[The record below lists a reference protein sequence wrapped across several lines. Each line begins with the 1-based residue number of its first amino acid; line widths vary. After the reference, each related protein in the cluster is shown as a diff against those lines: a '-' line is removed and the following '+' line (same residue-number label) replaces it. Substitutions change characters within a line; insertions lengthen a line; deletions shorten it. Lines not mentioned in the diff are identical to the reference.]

1 MKDQCYHS
9 ETWISLHY
17 IYLFS
22 VMIRNSIRNSI
33 RIGIR
38 YQSTISINPNILD
51 LRIGLITDI
60 KRHENADSLYVSQIR
75 LQGEEIKQVCSGL
88 VGLVPIEEL
97 SNRRVI
103 VVNNLK
109 PSKMRGIKSEAM
121 LLCADGGEGKVYPVI
136 PPKDMEI
143 GSVLEFDGVD
153 KVEVKKRIKSKVFES
168 VSEELKL
175 NDKWQVVW
183 KDCLLANGECVA
195 GVGDEG
201 YIGAV
206 VR

>member
-1 MKDQCYHS
+1 MLPYS

-17 IYLFS
+17 ISLFS

-88 VGLVPIEEL
+88 VGLVSIEEL

>member
-1 MKDQCYHS
+1 
-9 ETWISLHY
+9 
-17 IYLFS
+17 
-22 VMIRNSIRNSI
+22 MIRNSIRNSI